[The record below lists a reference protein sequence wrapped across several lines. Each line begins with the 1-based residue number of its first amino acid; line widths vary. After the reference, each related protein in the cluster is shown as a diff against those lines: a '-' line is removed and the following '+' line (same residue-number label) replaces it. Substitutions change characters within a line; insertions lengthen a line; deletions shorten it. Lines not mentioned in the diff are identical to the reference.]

1 VPVAT
6 TNLILGP
13 ARSGKSERALERYAR
28 FLAEWQRDPRQPGA
42 VWISPDFAAVSDT
55 RDRLANLCPGAF
67 LAPRILTFAALAE
80 ELIPWGERWQGV
92 VGTLEKLRIIE
103 HVVTA
108 LLSENRLQYF
118 AAVAQTFGFHR
129 QVSAA
134 IADFKRRDIWAED
147 FKKIARTDRDRDF
160 ALIYAGYQ
168 AHLQAHGLYDAEGRF
183 WAAREILQSKESSTR
198 FGLVVVDG
206 FTDFTTAQHDLLRL
220 LAEHSDELLI
230 TLAADQTSDREL
242 LFDKPRR
249 TMERLRESLPTL
261 KVEHTEQ
268 SRYQA
273 TGIAFVE
280 RELFCEVPT
289 GKSSTAGLE
298 IVAASNTHAEIR
310 EIARRVKELLHTG
323 RCEPQEIVVI
333 FPNLNDVAPRVREVF
348 DDFGVPTIIDDFP
361 TLRTAPF
368 VRDLTKLLQLHIE
381 DWPFDGL
388 LNLIG
393 NRKLRLFAETLEG
406 VDPRVSTERTIRRAQ
421 FPEGQTLLLDQVR
434 FWAASTATSESD
446 SKTWLRVVADAAV
459 ADSVL
464 SPLAAILGE
473 LPGRASIADW
483 TTATQSTLEKL
494 GLLTNNDKNIWQL
507 LEKGL
512 RALAETDQQCGVN
525 AQLTA
530 AEFLELVQKIANCT
544 PLPRPLDAVGKVRIL
559 SAEMARTIS
568 AKHVF
573 VAGLSEQSY
582 SSAEGS
588 GQLYRGSEVQRFTDE
603 KFTDASQQQAGDAM
617 LLFYDVVT
625 RASQHVTLSYSAYD
639 DKGQTLPPSPFL
651 TELERCVA
659 PAKIPTTTMP
669 VGEFVTTED
678 QPMSRTDGRLHAVA
692 KALDGNF
699 QPLAGLATSPDT
711 RAIGQTI
718 LNGIG
723 SIASRGE
730 RDIYGPFDG
739 VLLSE
744 TARAAIAKRFSSD
757 HLWSASQLETY
768 ANCPYQFF
776 AGQLLRLE
784 PLEGLALRTD
794 YMRRGN
800 LLHQILAAVH
810 SQLAEPQTV
819 LDNGALVE
827 RFTATLAEVLAK
839 EPLRG
844 LQEALRDIESREVLA
859 WATQYAEQESAY
871 RGRWR
876 DFDVPLHPTYFEVR
890 FGPKARGS
898 ETPNDAVSTEIP
910 FTLDLGGEQIKL
922 TGQIDRIDVGQ
933 IHGVTVFNII
943 DYKSGQE
950 VKLSDENIEAGRQLQ
965 LPLYALAAEQ
975 HLLADKK
982 AVAFATGYWSIK
994 AKGFP
999 TGKDATLEFRASV
1012 EGALSNSERWGRLD
1026 GVVKKRLREI
1036 IHGIRSA
1043 EFPVYNDNDKCT
1055 SMCDF
1060 SKICRV
1066 AQLRSLEKIWI
1077 PSDIRTEPNALAS
1090 GEPGN
1095 EPPPA
1100 IARG

>member
-1 VPVAT
+1 
-6 TNLILGP
+6 
-13 ARSGKSERALERYAR
+13 
-28 FLAEWQRDPRQPGA
+28 
-42 VWISPDFAAVSDT
+42 
-55 RDRLANLCPGAF
+55 
-67 LAPRILTFAALAE
+67 
-80 ELIPWGERWQGV
+80 
-92 VGTLEKLRIIE
+92 
-103 HVVTA
+103 
-108 LLSENRLQYF
+108 
-118 AAVAQTFGFHR
+118 
-129 QVSAA
+129 
-134 IADFKRRDIWAED
+134 
-147 FKKIARTDRDRDF
+147 
-160 ALIYAGYQ
+160 
-168 AHLQAHGLYDAEGRF
+168 
-183 WAAREILQSKESSTR
+183 
-198 FGLVVVDG
+198 
-206 FTDFTTAQHDLLRL
+206 
-220 LAEHSDELLI
+220 
-230 TLAADQTSDREL
+230 
-242 LFDKPRR
+242 
-249 TMERLRESLPTL
+249 
-261 KVEHTEQ
+261 
-268 SRYQA
+268 
-273 TGIAFVE
+273 
-280 RELFCEVPT
+280 
-289 GKSSTAGLE
+289 
-298 IVAASNTHAEIR
+298 
-310 EIARRVKELLHTG
+310 
-323 RCEPQEIVVI
+323 
-333 FPNLNDVAPRVREVF
+333 
-348 DDFGVPTIIDDFP
+348 
-361 TLRTAPF
+361 
-368 VRDLTKLLQLHIE
+368 
-381 DWPFDGL
+381 
-388 LNLIG
+388 
-393 NRKLRLFAETLEG
+393 
-406 VDPRVSTERTIRRAQ
+406 
-421 FPEGQTLLLDQVR
+421 
-434 FWAASTATSESD
+434 
-446 SKTWLRVVADAAV
+446 
-459 ADSVL
+459 
-464 SPLAAILGE
+464 
-473 LPGRASIADW
+473 
-483 TTATQSTLEKL
+483 
-494 GLLTNNDKNIWQL
+494 
-507 LEKGL
+507 
-512 RALAETDQQCGVN
+512 
-525 AQLTA
+525 
-530 AEFLELVQKIANCT
+530 VQKIANCT

-603 KFTDASQQQAGDAM
+603 KFTDASQQHAADAM
-617 LLFYDVVT
+617 LLFYDVLT

-669 VGEFVTTED
+669 VGEFVTMD
-678 QPMSRTDGRLHAVA
+678 AQAMSRTDGRLHAVA

-699 QPLAGLATSPDT
+699 QPLAGLATSPAT

-730 RDIYGPFDG
+730 RDVYGPFDG

-890 FGPKARGS
+890 FGPKSRGS

-975 HLLADKK
+975 HLLADKN

-999 TGKDATLEFRASV
+999 TGRDATLEFRASV